1 MKKKR
6 NLALFICI
14 MIVAVNSALVYAKT
28 DSATRSFTDKATN
41 VLGTA
46 KVTISSG
53 IAGVNTVKS
62 NGSISGSGVWMT
74 SSQYYCTKV
83 DVKTYLGTM
92 GYKMYNGRKSGSAVK
107 KEYCAW
113 QATMKMYYNN
123 KYKCGWTVCCS

>member
-14 MIVAVNSALVYAKT
+14 MIVAVNSVLVYAKT

-41 VLGTA
+41 VSGTA

-62 NGSISGSGVWMT
+62 SGSISGSGVWMT

-92 GYKMYNGRKSGSAVK
+92 GYKM
-107 KEYCAW
+107 EYCAW